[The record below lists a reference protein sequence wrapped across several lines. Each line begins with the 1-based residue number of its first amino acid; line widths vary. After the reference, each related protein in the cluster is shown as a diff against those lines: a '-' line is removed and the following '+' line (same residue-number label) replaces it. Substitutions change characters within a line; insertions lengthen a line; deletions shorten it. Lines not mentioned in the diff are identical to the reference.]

1 MGAYLD
7 KPVTEKESESGHG
20 NGLTYGATCMQG
32 WRVKQEVSCFFFALI
47 FHGNTFGGGIVQAMV
62 SYSNMYTFGNY
73 ALKSTAKVL
82 SSDRIS

>member
-32 WRVKQEVSCFFFALI
+32 WRVKQEVAVRNWLKEDGACLVLFFHNFMDYVAAL
-47 FHGNTFGGGIVQAMV
+47 T
-62 SYSNMYTFGNY
+62 
-73 ALKSTAKVL
+73 
-82 SSDRIS
+82 R